1 MAPSDVFGFENRPP
15 TKKRVHLGHIRLPA
29 PETPATSFT
38 THASLLRKGSSD
50 VLDRTCVLCPVALGL
65 RRRVRGAL
73 FKNKKLQKV

>member
-50 VLDRTCVLCPVALGL
+50 VLELVCCAVALGL
-65 RRRVRGAL
+65 
-73 FKNKKLQKV
+73 